1 MKFANW
7 DVRIIKRGFEKKL
20 RSWVVEQVDTSFQ
33 NSILTKKSDPSD
45 PSNFIKFD
53 KIWYNLA
60 EFQSDEVL
68 YSKNPKNKKSTKFT
82 D

>member
-33 NSILTKKSDPSD
+33 NSILTKKIGP
-45 PSNFIKFD
+45 
-53 KIWYNLA
+53 
-60 EFQSDEVL
+60 
-68 YSKNPKNKKSTKFT
+68 
-82 D
+82 